1 MNIIFRISVLLI
13 SISFFSSVQSEIK
26 FSDRVESYTLSN
38 GLKVVL
44 IEDKRSPS
52 VVNSI
57 WYKVGSSHEAS
68 GKTGISHVLEHM
80 MFKGTKTLKPGEF
93 SSIVKK
99 MGGTENAFTSK
110 DYTGYFQKIHTTD
123 LERCIELES
132 DRMKNLRL
140 DENELRS
147 EIEVVKEERRLRTD
161 DNPVSKTFEKI
172 MINAYGMNE
181 YGIPIIGTMQNLG
194 SISKNDLENW
204 YKLHYQPKNAIV
216 IIAGNFNADQV
227 KGYIQKYYGRYENNK
242 SSIKPNNKIEFSTK
256 ASFDVYDKVSKPI
269 VFLSFKKPKF
279 DKNRIRELYALDLFI
294 EIMDGGYSSR
304 LTKNLVDN
312 QKVALDIFLSN
323 DTYNQYPNLI
333 IIGGTPRGKISPEEL
348 KLKILEQLSN
358 ESINSVTERELANAK
373 ARIKANNIYKF
384 DSVFYQ
390 AMQVGMLETKDIGW
404 ENLDNYNSIIESIS
418 LNEVKESA
426 SKYFLN
432 NKVFTA
438 ILRPEK

>member
-204 YKLHYQPKNAIV
+204 YKLHYQPKNAIA

-358 ESINSVTERELANAK
+358 ESINSVTERELVNAK

-404 ENLDNYNSIIESIS
+404 ENLDNYNSMIESIS
-418 LNEVKESA
+418 LDEVKESA

>member
-123 LERCIELES
+123 IERCIELES

-172 MINAYGMNE
+172 MLNAYGMNE

-216 IIAGNFNADQV
+216 IIAGNFNSDLV

-418 LNEVKESA
+418 LDEVRESA

>member
-13 SISFFSSVQSEIK
+13 LISFFSSVQSEIK

-194 SISKNDLENW
+194 SISKNDLENL

-242 SSIKPNNKIEFSTK
+242 SSIKPNNKIEFSKK

-304 LTKNLVDN
+304 LTKNLIDN

-358 ESINSVTERELANAK
+358 ESINSVTERELVNAK

-418 LNEVKESA
+418 LDEVKESA

>member
-110 DYTGYFQKIHTTD
+110 DYTGYFQKIHTKD

-333 IIGGTPRGKISPEEL
+333 IIGGTPRGKISPKEL

-358 ESINSVTERELANAK
+358 ESINSVTERELVNAK

-418 LNEVKESA
+418 LDEVKESA

>member
-13 SISFFSSVQSEIK
+13 LISFFSSVQSEIK

-52 VVNSI
+52 VVNSV

-358 ESINSVTERELANAK
+358 ESINSVTERELVNAK

-418 LNEVKESA
+418 LDEVKESA
-426 SKYFLN
+426 SIYFLN

>member
-1 MNIIFRISVLLI
+1 M
-13 SISFFSSVQSEIK
+13 
-26 FSDRVESYTLSN
+26 ESYTLSN

-140 DENELRS
+140 DGNELRS

-204 YKLHYQPKNAIV
+204 YKLHYQPKNAIA

-358 ESINSVTERELANAK
+358 ESINSVTERELVNAK
-373 ARIKANNIYKF
+373 ARVKANNIYKF

-404 ENLDNYNSIIESIS
+404 ENLDNYNSITESIS

-432 NKVFTA
+432 NKVFTT

>member
-13 SISFFSSVQSEIK
+13 SISFFGSVQSEIK
-26 FSDRVESYTLSN
+26 FSDRVESYRLSN

-358 ESINSVTERELANAK
+358 ESINSVTERELVNAK

-418 LNEVKESA
+418 LDEVKESA
-426 SKYFLN
+426 SIYFLN

>member
-216 IIAGNFNADQV
+216 IIAGNFNADKV

-348 KLKILEQLSN
+348 KLKVLEQLSN
-358 ESINSVTERELANAK
+358 ESINSVTERELVNAK

-418 LNEVKESA
+418 LDEVKESA
-426 SKYFLN
+426 SIYFLN

>member
-256 ASFDVYDKVSKPI
+256 VSFDVYDKVSKPI

-358 ESINSVTERELANAK
+358 ESINSVTERELVNAK

-418 LNEVKESA
+418 LDEVKESA

>member
-1 MNIIFRISVLLI
+1 
-13 SISFFSSVQSEIK
+13 
-26 FSDRVESYTLSN
+26 
-38 GLKVVL
+38 
-44 IEDKRSPS
+44 
-52 VVNSI
+52 
-57 WYKVGSSHEAS
+57 
-68 GKTGISHVLEHM
+68 
-80 MFKGTKTLKPGEF
+80 
-93 SSIVKK
+93 
-99 MGGTENAFTSK
+99 
-110 DYTGYFQKIHTTD
+110 
-123 LERCIELES
+123 
-132 DRMKNLRL
+132 
-140 DENELRS
+140 
-147 EIEVVKEERRLRTD
+147 
-161 DNPVSKTFEKI
+161 
-172 MINAYGMNE
+172 MNE

-333 IIGGTPRGKISPEEL
+333 IIGGTPRGKISPKEL

-358 ESINSVTERELANAK
+358 ESINSVTERELVNAK

-418 LNEVKESA
+418 LDEVKESA

>member
-13 SISFFSSVQSEIK
+13 SISFFGSVQSEIK

-132 DRMKNLRL
+132 DRMKNLKL

-216 IIAGNFNADQV
+216 IIAGNFNTDQV

-256 ASFDVYDKVSKPI
+256 ESFDVYDKVSKPI

-348 KLKILEQLSN
+348 KSKILEQLSH

-418 LNEVKESA
+418 LDEVKESA

>member
-358 ESINSVTERELANAK
+358 ESINSVTERELVNAK

-418 LNEVKESA
+418 LDEVKESA
-426 SKYFLN
+426 SIYFLN

>member
-13 SISFFSSVQSEIK
+13 SISFFGSVQSEIK

-204 YKLHYQPKNAIV
+204 YKLHYQPKNAIA
-216 IIAGNFNADQV
+216 IIAGNFNTDQV

-256 ASFDVYDKVSKPI
+256 ESFDVYDKVSKPI

-348 KLKILEQLSN
+348 KSKILEQLSH

-418 LNEVKESA
+418 LDEVKESA

>member
-1 MNIIFRISVLLI
+1 
-13 SISFFSSVQSEIK
+13 
-26 FSDRVESYTLSN
+26 LSN

-172 MINAYGMNE
+172 MLNAYGMNE

-418 LNEVKESA
+418 LDEVKESA

>member
-256 ASFDVYDKVSKPI
+256 TSFDVYDKVSKPI

-333 IIGGTPRGKISPEEL
+333 IIGGTPRGKISPKEL

-358 ESINSVTERELANAK
+358 ESINSVTERELVNAK

-418 LNEVKESA
+418 LDEVKESA

>member
-1 MNIIFRISVLLI
+1 MHIILKTAILLLLI
-13 SISFFSSVQSEIK
+13 PFIKPGYSEIK
-26 FSDRVESYTLSN
+26 FQDRVESYSLAN

-44 IEDKRSPS
+44 IEDRRSPS

-57 WYKVGSSHEAS
+57 WYKVGSSNEVS

-80 MFKGTKTLKPGEF
+80 MFKGTKNLMPGEF
-93 SSIVKK
+93 SSIIKR

-110 DYTGYFQKIHTTD
+110 DYTGYFQKVHTSN

-132 DRMKNLRL
+132 DRMKNLKL
-140 DENELRS
+140 DDKELKS

-161 DNPVSKTFEKI
+161 DNPVSKTYEKI

-181 YGIPIIGTMQNLG
+181 YGIPIIGTMENLE
-194 SISKNDLENW
+194 SITNKDLEVW
-204 YKLHYQPKNAIV
+204 YNLHYQPNNAIV
-216 IIAGNFNADQV
+216 IIAGNFDTNQV
-227 KGYIQKYYGRYENNK
+227 KSYIQKYYGRYKNNK
-242 SSIKPNNKIEFSTK
+242 PSINSNERIDYTTK
-256 ASFDVYDKVSKPI
+256 ESFDVYDKVSKPI
-269 VFLSFKKPKF
+269 IFLSFKKPKF
-279 DKNRIRELYALDLFI
+279 DKERIRELYALDLFI

-304 LTKNLVDN
+304 LTRNLVDN

-333 IIGGTPRGKISPEEL
+333 IIGGTPRGDTSPEKL
-348 KLKILEQLSN
+348 KSKILEQLSI
-358 ESINSVTERELANAK
+358 ESIESVTDIELNNAK

-404 ENLDNYNSIIESIS
+404 KNLDNYNLIIESIT
-418 LNEVKESA
+418 LKEIKDSA
-426 SKYFLN
+426 SKYFVN
-432 NKVFTA
+432 NQVLTTV
-438 ILRPEK
+438 LRPEK

>member
-13 SISFFSSVQSEIK
+13 SISFFGSVQSEIK

-181 YGIPIIGTMQNLG
+181 YGIPIIGTMQNLS
-194 SISKNDLENW
+194 SISKNDLQNW

-358 ESINSVTERELANAK
+358 ESINSVTERELVNAK

-418 LNEVKESA
+418 LDEVKESA
-426 SKYFLN
+426 SIYFLN

>member
-123 LERCIELES
+123 IERCIELES

-172 MINAYGMNE
+172 MLNAYGMNE
-181 YGIPIIGTMQNLG
+181 YGIPIIGTMQNLD

-204 YKLHYQPKNAIV
+204 YKLHYQPKNAIA

-418 LNEVKESA
+418 LDEVRESA

>member
-140 DENELRS
+140 DGNELRS

-204 YKLHYQPKNAIV
+204 YKLHYQPKNAIA

-358 ESINSVTERELANAK
+358 ESINSVTERELVNAK
-373 ARIKANNIYKF
+373 ARVKANNIYKF

-404 ENLDNYNSIIESIS
+404 ENLDNYNSITESIS

-432 NKVFTA
+432 NKVFTT

>member
-13 SISFFSSVQSEIK
+13 SISFFGSVQSKIK

-110 DYTGYFQKIHTTD
+110 DYTGYFQKIHTKD

-358 ESINSVTERELANAK
+358 ESINSVTERELVNAK

-418 LNEVKESA
+418 LDEVKESA

>member
-216 IIAGNFNADQV
+216 IIAGNFNSDLV

-418 LNEVKESA
+418 LDEVKESA